1 MRAESVNRWLQFLG
15 FKTWLS
21 FPEGSRSPV
30 RSHFDLYSSSQL
42 KPFTVPTPI
51 PAFTLSVPPVT
62 HHLHPLASP
71 SYLAPPPARF

>member
-1 MRAESVNRWLQFLG
+1 M
-15 FKTWLS
+15 
-21 FPEGSRSPV
+21 